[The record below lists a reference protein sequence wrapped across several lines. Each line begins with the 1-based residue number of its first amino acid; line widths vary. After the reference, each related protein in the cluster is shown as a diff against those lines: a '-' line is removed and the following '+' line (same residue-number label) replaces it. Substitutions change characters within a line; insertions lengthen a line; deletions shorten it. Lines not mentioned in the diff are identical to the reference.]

1 MKHSFVAGLVAA
13 MAAVLVWGLQFPV
26 AKDTFAVIDPFHV
39 TLVRYVIAF
48 FVLLPV
54 VLWREGPGALSY
66 AGRAPLTLSMGAIG
80 MSLSPMMVF
89 YGISLTGAEHGAV
102 IVALQPSTM
111 ALTQWVV
118 FKRRPSRFTLV
129 CIAVAFLGVVL
140 IVTRGGAA
148 LSEASDS
155 LLGTVLILAGGVCWV
170 YYTLGSEHL
179 KGWSA
184 WRITVL
190 TMLPGAVT
198 TLLATSLMTG
208 VGVLP
213 GPSIEDYRSVL
224 PKLVFLSLF
233 GVVFGMVAWNFGT
246 RRIGPLNSMLLTN
259 LMPVAT
265 FSYRAVQ
272 GYRFSRVE
280 LAGAAI
286 VIGALIANN
295 VYLRWQ
301 FVKNRTTG

>member
-1 MKHSFVAGLVAA
+1 MKRSFLAGLVAA
-13 MAAVLVWGLQFPV
+13 LLAVLVWGLQFPI
-26 AKDTFAVIDPFHV
+26 AKDTFEIVDPFHV
-39 TLVRYVIAF
+39 TLVRYGIAVI
-48 FVLLPV
+48 VLLPV
-54 VLWREGPGALSY
+54 VLWCEGPGALAY

-89 YGISLTGAEHGAV
+89 YGISLTGAEHGAM

-118 FKRRPSRFTLV
+118 LKRRPSRFTLL
-129 CIAVAFLGVVL
+129 CIVVAFLGVVM

-148 LSEASDS
+148 LAEASES
-155 LLGTVLILAGGVCWV
+155 MLGTVLILAGGLCWV

-198 TLLATSLMTG
+198 TLLAISLMTG
-208 VGVLP
+208 TGLLVAPRL
-213 GPSIEDYRSVL
+213 EDYHAVAA
-224 PKLVFLSLF
+224 KLVFLSVF

-265 FSYRAVQ
+265 FTYRAVQ

-286 VIGALIANN
+286 VMSALIANN

-301 FVKNRTTG
+301 FVKNRAAG